1 MTHICRTTGRI
12 TATNSSLCALTPQ
25 HVPNPAW
32 ARLPHW
38 AGALSRATA
47 AKGSAA
53 RVFIYWTSR
62 GVFPPSSFLTTP
74 FGPQIVDKN
83 LWTILEYLE
92 ISSRALSIFLCV
104 NSLSDTL
111 FVTRS
116 ISGYP
121 TLFLSRLSLNVKKHP
136 PPQPCSSAHSERTI
150 AWRRL

>member
-1 MTHICRTTGRI
+1 MQDNW
-12 TATNSSLCALTPQ
+12 TNNSHEFFTLRSDTLNTYPIQHGLAFFIGLERY
-25 HVPNPAW
+25 HVPLQPRQRSSRIYTFDFSR
-32 ARLPHW
+32 RLP
-38 AGALSRATA
+38 S
-47 AKGSAA
+47 
-53 RVFIYWTSR
+53 
-62 GVFPPSSFLTTP
+62 FPPSFLTTP